1 MNKYIGNFN
10 FDFEINYDDFKFSE
24 HTAKDNKDNEFDLKQ
39 IELKMPTSLF
49 KSYKEDYPD
58 YLTEYLKKFDMEV
71 ISSWLAIQ
79 KPGYMSPPH
88 IDEYLFLKEHGVGEV
103 KEPGRI
109 LVFMNDWSFG
119 QVFMVGDEVIT
130 NWKKGDAYRMD
141 GRDLHM
147 TSNGSY
153 EDKLTLIMTGFLKEK

>member
-49 KSYKEDYPD
+49 KSY
-58 YLTEYLKKFDMEV
+58 
-71 ISSWLAIQ
+71 
-79 KPGYMSPPH
+79 
-88 IDEYLFLKEHGVGEV
+88 
-103 KEPGRI
+103 
-109 LVFMNDWSFG
+109 
-119 QVFMVGDEVIT
+119 IT
-130 NWKKGDAYRMD
+130 NWKRGDAYIMD
-141 GRDLHM
+141 GKDLHM

-153 EDKLTLIMTGFLKEK
+153 EDKLTLIMTGLSK